1 MSEQRRLNLIKKKRH
16 LVLIR
21 DITVLQK
28 KSNFPLII
36 FRKRVQIL
44 KNINRKRRQQKLQRQ
59 IQTFASFVLM
69 TPELWSLYHVDISFR
84 VAFVLR
90 LSNLAQL
97 AEPKYKAA
105 FVLTSEIIQM
115 NKSSNKSILYS
126 SILHINFQNYGESLY
141 PESLTRF

>member
-69 TPELWSLYHVDISFR
+69 TPEQWSLYHVDISFR

-105 FVLTSEIIQM
+105 FVLTSETMQM